1 MSSLYKRK
9 LKTGEVWYGNVKLR
23 NGQYR
28 NFCTHCTGKRE
39 AREMLAGIEAE
50 IASGRDPFNTDRS
63 GELFSEVARRF
74 IVARRDEWSHS
85 TIISRQHTIR
95 LFVSESDKPAR
106 LIDREDVAEF
116 RDRLMDSGLSP
127 HSVNIHLRNLRALL
141 NWYAETEPA
150 YRPPRI
156 RQVKAAGASHKDA
169 LSREEVRALVEVAQ
183 TIELNGQSV
192 APILLFLVLTGMRRS
207 EALDAEWSWI
217 DGSFIRVPAP
227 RTKTNEKRLVPISR
241 DLANLLASMPKSSSQ
256 RIFPAMTIEITRKFQ
271 DACKAAGFTRPLKL
285 HNLRDTFI
293 VNAIMSGIPVLLV
306 ARIVGNS
313 PAVIDRHYAPLAE
326 DEMKAA
332 LKKLDAAGFATNFLQ
347 AASTE

>member
-1 MSSLYKRK
+1 MASLYKRK
-9 LKTGEVWYGNVKLR
+9 LKSGEVWYGNVKLR

-28 NFCTHCTGKRE
+28 NFCTHCASKRD

-63 GELFSEVARRF
+63 GELFSDVARRF
-74 IVARRDEWSHS
+74 ITARRDEWSHS
-85 TIISRQHTIR
+85 TIVSRQHTIR
-95 LFVSESDKPAR
+95 LFSSELDKPAR

-116 RDRLMDSGLSP
+116 RDRLVESGLSP

-141 NWYAETEPA
+141 NWYAETEPS

-169 LSREEVRALVEVAQ
+169 LSREEARSLIEAAQ
-183 TIELNGQSV
+183 TIELNGQSI
-192 APILLFLVLTGMRRS
+192 APLLLFLVLTGMRRS

-241 DLANLLASMPKSSSQ
+241 DLANLLSNVPRTASG

-271 DACKAAGFTRPLKL
+271 DACKAARIERPLKL

-293 VNAIMSGIPVLLV
+293 VNAIMSGIPLMLV

-332 LKKLDAAGFATNFLQ
+332 LKKLDSAGFSTTLLPS
-347 AASTE
+347 ASR